1 MAFIM
6 RIFTCS
12 YILSTK
18 LFASYSRTGLLME
31 VVFKEQ
37 GRPCSDLQGLESR
50 VLYSRANDRHKNM
63 GSPGDSGAEGAS
75 GVVGSPA
82 SA

>member
-1 MAFIM
+1 
-6 RIFTCS
+6 
-12 YILSTK
+12 
-18 LFASYSRTGLLME
+18 ME

-37 GRPCSDLQGLESR
+37 GRPYSDLQGLESR

-63 GSPGDSGAEGAS
+63 GSPGDSGVEGSS
-75 GVVGSPA
+75 GVVRSPA

>member
-1 MAFIM
+1 M

-12 YILSTK
+12 YILSTN
-18 LFASYSRTGLLME
+18 LFSSCSRMGLLME

-50 VLYSRANDRHKNM
+50 VLYSRVHDRHKNM
-63 GSPGDSGAEGAS
+63 GSPGDSGVEGSS
-75 GVVGSPA
+75 GVVRSPA